1 MFLGL
6 LTGRVLARDDACVEN
21 EVLVTMWPSETS
33 KSHALFQRA
42 LRVMVAGT
50 TRHIPW
56 QDPYPMFAASCS
68 GSKVT
73 DVDGADIL
81 DLVQNNASLI
91 HGHAHPEVVGAVT
104 AQLQRGS
111 ACTLPF
117 EVEVSLAELLCG
129 RVPSLEKIRF
139 CNSGT
144 EAVMLAMKAARAY
157 TNRPRIVK
165 VEGVYHGMYDYAEV
179 SLDPKPAN
187 WGNDPARIGYA
198 RGVPQGVL
206 EDVVVVPW
214 NQPEALRRLMLQD
227 AGEIAAIFIDPLSGN
242 TGMTPPTGAFLDEV
256 HRTARDIGAL
266 VIYDEV
272 LCFRLGYGGAQ
283 GRFGDRRPDMTV
295 LAKIIGG
302 GFPVG
307 AFGGRADIM
316 EAVFEHRQGKPLL
329 PASGTF
335 TANPISMIA
344 GLVTMRMLD
353 HAAFAHLDDL
363 GDRMRA
369 VIRESFT
376 GCGVAGQ
383 VNGLGSMLQI
393 RLTDRPISDYRS
405 AFWTVEE
412 TEAMKRLQLALLKRG
427 VLITVKGIAYLPTV
441 LSDADIE
448 FFGSAF
454 RGALEGVSLQQDA

>member
-1 MFLGL
+1 
-6 LTGRVLARDDACVEN
+6 
-21 EVLVTMWPSETS
+21 
-33 KSHALFQRA
+33 
-42 LRVMVAGT
+42 
-50 TRHIPW
+50 
-56 QDPYPMFAASCS
+56 MFAASCS

-73 DVDGADIL
+73 DVDGTEIL
-81 DLVQNNASLI
+81 DLVQNSASLI
-91 HGHAHPEVVGAVT
+91 HGHAHSEVVGAVA
-104 AQLQRGS
+104 AQLLRGS
-111 ACTLPF
+111 ACTMPF
-117 EVEVSLAELLCG
+117 EVELSLAELLCE
-129 RVPSLEKIRF
+129 RVASLEKIRF

-187 WGNDPARIGYA
+187 WGNDPSRIGYT

-214 NQPEALRRLMLQD
+214 NQPEALRRLMVQD
-227 AGEIAAIFIDPLSGN
+227 AESIAAIIIDPLSGN
-242 TGMTPPTGAFLDEV
+242 TGMTPPTEAFLDEV
-256 HRTARDIGAL
+256 HRTARDVGAL
-266 VIYDEV
+266 AIYDEV
-272 LCFRLGYGGAQ
+272 LCFRLGFGGAQ
-283 GRFGDRRPDMTV
+283 GRFGDRRPDLTV

-316 EAVFEHRQGKPLL
+316 EAVFEHRRGKPLL

-335 TANPISMIA
+335 TANPISMTA

-353 HAAFAHLDDL
+353 HAAFAHLDIL
-363 GDRMRA
+363 GDTMRG
-369 VIRESFT
+369 VIRDAFAAA
-376 GCGVAGQ
+376 GVAGQ

-393 RLTDRPISDYRS
+393 RLTDRPIHDYRS
-405 AFWTVEE
+405 AFWMPEE
-412 TEAMKRLQLALLKRG
+412 ADAMRCLQLALLKRG

-448 FFGSAF
+448 CFALAF
-454 RGALEGVSLQQDA
+454 RGALQSVTQPQDA